1 VVAAGGV
8 SVTSLDA
15 MVEGTHFRLDD
26 GWASVA
32 EVGHRAM
39 AGALSDLAA
48 MGAAPGEA
56 YVLLGLPADFGEE
69 RALELV
75 RAASALAAQNDTVIA
90 GGDVVAAPLL
100 IVSIT
105 AVGWADGAEEL
116 VGRDGARAGDIV
128 GVTGRLGAAGVALAI
143 MEGRAAA
150 TPGTQAAVAHAR
162 SPSPRLREGR
172 ALAAAG
178 VHAMIDLSDGVA
190 TDGAHIARASGV
202 QLHVDLDALPLHAG
216 VAELSARLQTPPWR
230 LAATAGEDYE
240 LCFCA
245 AAAER
250 TRVED
255 AVRALGAVEV
265 TWIGEVLDGPAEL
278 TLSDE
283 RGEILGVEGF
293 EHRV

>member
-1 VVAAGGV
+1 
-8 SVTSLDA
+8 
-15 MVEGTHFRLDD
+15 MIEGTHFRLDD
-26 GWASVA
+26 GWASAA

-56 YVLLGLPADFGEE
+56 YMLLGLPADFGEA

-75 RAASALAAQNDTVIA
+75 RAASALAAQSDTVIA
-90 GGDVVAAPLL
+90 GGDVVATPMLT
-100 IVSIT
+100 VSIT
-105 AVGWADGAEEL
+105 AVGWAESAEEL
-116 VGRDGARAGDIV
+116 VGRDGARAGDII
-128 GVTGRLGAAGVALAI
+128 GVTGRLGAAGVALAV

-150 TPGTQAAVAHAR
+150 TPAMQRALAYAR
-162 SPSPRLREGR
+162 SPIPRLREGR

-178 VHAMIDLSDGVA
+178 VHAMIDLSDGLA
-190 TDGAHIARASGV
+190 TDGAHIARSSGV
-202 QLHVDLDALPLHAG
+202 HLRVNLDRLPLHAG
-216 VAELSARLQTPPWR
+216 VAEISAALELAPWQ

-245 AAAER
+245 AADDK
-250 TRVED
+250 TRVEQ
-255 AVRALGAVEV
+255 AVSALATVGV
-265 TWIGEVLDGPAEL
+265 TWIGEVGDGAAQL

-283 RGEILGVEGF
+283 RGEIPGVEGF

>member
-1 VVAAGGV
+1 
-8 SVTSLDA
+8 
-15 MVEGTHFRLDD
+15 MVEGTHFRLED
-26 GWASVA
+26 GWASAA

-56 YVLLGLPADFGEE
+56 YMLLGLPADFGEA
-69 RALELV
+69 RTLELV

-90 GGDVVAAPLL
+90 GGDVVAAPMLT
-100 IVSIT
+100 VSIT
-105 AVGWADGAEEL
+105 AVGWADSADEL
-116 VGRDGARAGDIV
+116 VGRDGARAGDSI

-143 MEGRAAA
+143 MEGRTAA
-150 TPGTQAAVAHAR
+150 TPATQGAVAHAR
-162 SPSPRLREGR
+162 SPAPRLHEGR

-178 VHAMIDLSDGVA
+178 VHAMIDLSDGLA
-190 TDGAHIARASGV
+190 TDGAHIARSSGAHLRV
-202 QLHVDLDALPLHAG
+202 HLDRLPLYEG
-216 VAELSARLQTPPWR
+216 VAEISAALDLAPWQ

-245 AAAER
+245 AAADR
-250 TRVED
+250 TRVEQ
-255 AVRALGAVEV
+255 AISALGTVEI
-265 TWIGEVLDGPAEL
+265 TWVGEVISNETAQL

-283 RGEILGVEGF
+283 RGEIPGIEGF